1 MIKTDTIVLC
11 ISKISLRVFWQK
23 SRIDDFC
30 FCFSDETF
38 RAEHQ
43 WHEDFFGEFESL
55 QNECGDKRVTR
66 KLRRSVKFY
75 GKVVVIEQSFWHR
88 TDFSGIGWLIL
99 IVAGLENWVTAA
111 VIKFWVSSD
120 TRKRADDVSNCP
132 VSFMFTALGSFLRGR
147 TSKFFTHSNTNFV
160 KLKLFGSY
168 MCILSLR
175 QQYLDSQR
183 YTLDASTLNYPS
195 VFILHRWRRR
205 SNLEKSLKL
214 TLFLKQNKVLRM
226 RTNCQRPQQQ
236 HR

>member
-1 MIKTDTIVLC
+1 MKHFVQNISDT
-11 ISKISLRVFWQK
+11 KISLVNSSRYRTSVVTNEWQGNWDGRLNFMGK
-23 SRIDDFC
+23 LWWLNKVSDMVQTSLGLADF
-30 FCFSDETF
+30 
-38 RAEHQ
+38 
-43 WHEDFFGEFESL
+43 
-55 QNECGDKRVTR
+55 
-66 KLRRSVKFY
+66 
-75 GKVVVIEQSFWHR
+75 
-88 TDFSGIGWLIL
+88 IL

-160 KLKLFGSY
+160 ILKLFGSY

-195 VFILHRWRRR
+195 VFILHRWRRC
-205 SNLEKSLKL
+205 SNLEKIIEAHFVSKTEQSAENENKLPTTTATTQINKRKCLKD
-214 TLFLKQNKVLRM
+214 NK
-226 RTNCQRPQQQ
+226 C
-236 HR
+236 

>member
-1 MIKTDTIVLC
+1 MKHFVQNISDT
-11 ISKISLRVFWQK
+11 KISLVNSSRYRTSVVTYEWQGNWDGRLNFMGK
-23 SRIDDFC
+23 LWWLNKVSDMVQTSLGLVDF
-30 FCFSDETF
+30 
-38 RAEHQ
+38 
-43 WHEDFFGEFESL
+43 
-55 QNECGDKRVTR
+55 
-66 KLRRSVKFY
+66 
-75 GKVVVIEQSFWHR
+75 
-88 TDFSGIGWLIL
+88 IL

-205 SNLEKSLKL
+205 SNLEKIIEAHFVSK
-214 TLFLKQNKVLRM
+214 TEQSAENE
-226 RTNCQRPQQQ
+226 N
-236 HR
+236 

>member
-1 MIKTDTIVLC
+1 MKHFVQNISDT
-11 ISKISLRVFWQK
+11 KISLVNSSRYRTSVVTNEWQGNWDGRLNFMGK
-23 SRIDDFC
+23 LWWLNKVSDMVQTSLGLVDF
-30 FCFSDETF
+30 
-38 RAEHQ
+38 
-43 WHEDFFGEFESL
+43 
-55 QNECGDKRVTR
+55 
-66 KLRRSVKFY
+66 
-75 GKVVVIEQSFWHR
+75 
-88 TDFSGIGWLIL
+88 IL

-160 KLKLFGSY
+160 ILKLFGSY

>member
-1 MIKTDTIVLC
+1 MKHFVQNISDT
-11 ISKISLRVFWQK
+11 KISLVYSSRYRTSVVTYEWQGNWDGRLNFMGK
-23 SRIDDFC
+23 LWWLNKVSDMVQTSLGLVDF
-30 FCFSDETF
+30 
-38 RAEHQ
+38 
-43 WHEDFFGEFESL
+43 
-55 QNECGDKRVTR
+55 
-66 KLRRSVKFY
+66 
-75 GKVVVIEQSFWHR
+75 
-88 TDFSGIGWLIL
+88 IL

-195 VFILHRWRRR
+195 VFILHRWRRC
-205 SNLEKSLKL
+205 SNLEKIIEAHFVSK
-214 TLFLKQNKVLRM
+214 TEQSAENE
-226 RTNCQRPQQQ
+226 N
-236 HR
+236 

>member
-1 MIKTDTIVLC
+1 MKHFVQNISDT
-11 ISKISLRVFWQK
+11 KISLVYSSRYRTSVVTYEWQGNWDGRLNFMGK
-23 SRIDDFC
+23 LWWLNKVSDMVQTSLGLVDF
-30 FCFSDETF
+30 
-38 RAEHQ
+38 
-43 WHEDFFGEFESL
+43 
-55 QNECGDKRVTR
+55 
-66 KLRRSVKFY
+66 
-75 GKVVVIEQSFWHR
+75 
-88 TDFSGIGWLIL
+88 IL

-160 KLKLFGSY
+160 ILKLFGSY

>member
-1 MIKTDTIVLC
+1 MKHFVQNISDT
-11 ISKISLRVFWQK
+11 KISLVYSSRYRTSVVTYEWQGNWDGRLNFMGK
-23 SRIDDFC
+23 LWWLNKVSDMVQTSLGLVDF
-30 FCFSDETF
+30 
-38 RAEHQ
+38 
-43 WHEDFFGEFESL
+43 
-55 QNECGDKRVTR
+55 
-66 KLRRSVKFY
+66 
-75 GKVVVIEQSFWHR
+75 
-88 TDFSGIGWLIL
+88 IL

-160 KLKLFGSY
+160 ILKLFGSY

-195 VFILHRWRRR
+195 VFILHRWRRC
-205 SNLEKSLKL
+205 SNLEKIIEAHFVSKTEQSAENENKLPTTTATTQINKRKCLKD
-214 TLFLKQNKVLRM
+214 NK
-226 RTNCQRPQQQ
+226 C
-236 HR
+236 

>member
-1 MIKTDTIVLC
+1 MKHFVQNISDT
-11 ISKISLRVFWQK
+11 KISLVYSSRYRTSVVTYEWQGNWDGRLNFMGK
-23 SRIDDFC
+23 LWWLNKVSDMVQTSLGLVDF
-30 FCFSDETF
+30 
-38 RAEHQ
+38 
-43 WHEDFFGEFESL
+43 
-55 QNECGDKRVTR
+55 
-66 KLRRSVKFY
+66 
-75 GKVVVIEQSFWHR
+75 
-88 TDFSGIGWLIL
+88 IL

-195 VFILHRWRRR
+195 VFILHRWRRC
-205 SNLEKSLKL
+205 SNLEKIIEAHFVSKTEQSAENENKLPTTTATTQINKRKCLKD
-214 TLFLKQNKVLRM
+214 NK
-226 RTNCQRPQQQ
+226 C
-236 HR
+236 

>member
-1 MIKTDTIVLC
+1 MKHFVQNISDT
-11 ISKISLRVFWQK
+11 KISLVNSSRYRTSVVTYEWQGNWDGRLNFMGK
-23 SRIDDFC
+23 LWWLNKVSDMVQTSLGLVDF
-30 FCFSDETF
+30 
-38 RAEHQ
+38 
-43 WHEDFFGEFESL
+43 
-55 QNECGDKRVTR
+55 
-66 KLRRSVKFY
+66 
-75 GKVVVIEQSFWHR
+75 
-88 TDFSGIGWLIL
+88 IL

-195 VFILHRWRRR
+195 VFILHRWRRC
-205 SNLEKSLKL
+205 SNLEKIIEAHFVSKTEQSAENENKLPTTTATTQINKRKCLKD
-214 TLFLKQNKVLRM
+214 NK
-226 RTNCQRPQQQ
+226 C
-236 HR
+236 

>member
-1 MIKTDTIVLC
+1 MKHFVQNISDT
-11 ISKISLRVFWQK
+11 KISLVNSSRYRTSVVTYEWQGNWDGRLNFMGK
-23 SRIDDFC
+23 LWWLNKVSDMVQTSLGLVDF
-30 FCFSDETF
+30 
-38 RAEHQ
+38 
-43 WHEDFFGEFESL
+43 
-55 QNECGDKRVTR
+55 
-66 KLRRSVKFY
+66 
-75 GKVVVIEQSFWHR
+75 
-88 TDFSGIGWLIL
+88 IL

-195 VFILHRWRRR
+195 VFILHRWRRC
-205 SNLEKSLKL
+205 SNLEKIIEAHFVSK
-214 TLFLKQNKVLRM
+214 TEQSAENE
-226 RTNCQRPQQQ
+226 N
-236 HR
+236 

>member
-1 MIKTDTIVLC
+1 MKHFVQNISDT
-11 ISKISLRVFWQK
+11 KISLVNSSRYRTSVVTYEWQGNWDGRLNFMGK
-23 SRIDDFC
+23 LWWLNKVSDMVQTSLGLADF
-30 FCFSDETF
+30 
-38 RAEHQ
+38 
-43 WHEDFFGEFESL
+43 
-55 QNECGDKRVTR
+55 
-66 KLRRSVKFY
+66 
-75 GKVVVIEQSFWHR
+75 
-88 TDFSGIGWLIL
+88 IL

-160 KLKLFGSY
+160 ILKLFGSY

-195 VFILHRWRRR
+195 VFILHRWRRC
-205 SNLEKSLKL
+205 SNLEKIIEAHFVSKTEQSAENENKLPTTTATTQINKRKCLKD
-214 TLFLKQNKVLRM
+214 NK
-226 RTNCQRPQQQ
+226 C
-236 HR
+236 

>member
-1 MIKTDTIVLC
+1 MKHFVQNISDT
-11 ISKISLRVFWQK
+11 KISLVNSSRYRTSVVTYEWQGNWDGRLNFMGK
-23 SRIDDFC
+23 LWWLNKVSDMVQTSLGLVDF
-30 FCFSDETF
+30 
-38 RAEHQ
+38 
-43 WHEDFFGEFESL
+43 
-55 QNECGDKRVTR
+55 
-66 KLRRSVKFY
+66 
-75 GKVVVIEQSFWHR
+75 
-88 TDFSGIGWLIL
+88 IL

-160 KLKLFGSY
+160 ILKLFGSY

-195 VFILHRWRRR
+195 VFILHRWRRC
-205 SNLEKSLKL
+205 SNLEKIIEAHFVSKTEQSAENENKLPTTTATTQINKRKCLKD
-214 TLFLKQNKVLRM
+214 NK
-226 RTNCQRPQQQ
+226 C
-236 HR
+236 

>member
-1 MIKTDTIVLC
+1 MKHFVQNISDT
-11 ISKISLRVFWQK
+11 KISLVYSSRYRTSVVTYEWQGNWDGRLNFMGK
-23 SRIDDFC
+23 LWWLNKVSDMVQTSLGLVDF
-30 FCFSDETF
+30 
-38 RAEHQ
+38 
-43 WHEDFFGEFESL
+43 
-55 QNECGDKRVTR
+55 
-66 KLRRSVKFY
+66 
-75 GKVVVIEQSFWHR
+75 
-88 TDFSGIGWLIL
+88 IL

-205 SNLEKSLKL
+205 SNLEKIIEAHFVSK
-214 TLFLKQNKVLRM
+214 TEQSAENE
-226 RTNCQRPQQQ
+226 N
-236 HR
+236 

>member
-1 MIKTDTIVLC
+1 MKHFVQNISDT
-11 ISKISLRVFWQK
+11 KISLVNSSRYRTSVVTNEWQGNWDGRLNFMGK
-23 SRIDDFC
+23 LWWLNKVSDMVQTSLGLVDF
-30 FCFSDETF
+30 
-38 RAEHQ
+38 
-43 WHEDFFGEFESL
+43 
-55 QNECGDKRVTR
+55 
-66 KLRRSVKFY
+66 
-75 GKVVVIEQSFWHR
+75 
-88 TDFSGIGWLIL
+88 IL

-160 KLKLFGSY
+160 ILKLFGSY

-195 VFILHRWRRR
+195 VFILHRWRRC
-205 SNLEKSLKL
+205 SNLEKIIEAHFVSKTEQSAENENKLPTTTATTQINKRKCLKD
-214 TLFLKQNKVLRM
+214 NK
-226 RTNCQRPQQQ
+226 C
-236 HR
+236 

>member
-1 MIKTDTIVLC
+1 MKHFVQNISDT
-11 ISKISLRVFWQK
+11 KISLVYSSRYRTSVVTNEWQGNWDGRLNFMGK
-23 SRIDDFC
+23 LWWLNKVSDMVQTSLGLVDF
-30 FCFSDETF
+30 
-38 RAEHQ
+38 
-43 WHEDFFGEFESL
+43 
-55 QNECGDKRVTR
+55 
-66 KLRRSVKFY
+66 
-75 GKVVVIEQSFWHR
+75 
-88 TDFSGIGWLIL
+88 IL

-195 VFILHRWRRR
+195 VFILHRWRRC
-205 SNLEKSLKL
+205 SNLEKIIEAHFVSKTEQSAENENKLPTTTATTQINKRKCLKD
-214 TLFLKQNKVLRM
+214 NK
-226 RTNCQRPQQQ
+226 C
-236 HR
+236 